1 MPNQILI
8 LLVIAGAGVLGSI
21 ALMVCNA
28 VMGKR
33 NPAPETD
40 DDFDLTEEEDSGDT
54 DAVADVPAAA
64 EPAQEVKFTPLGQDD
79 EPTTVSPAAD
89 AKSNA
94 EDDEP
99 VTVGKPP
106 LRLVK
111 PEDKGSGSAVVGGL
125 TLRIGNAQDIGKRPQ
140 QQDAF
145 AITPLEEELVVR
157 DHGVMA
163 VVCDGMGGME
173 NGAEA
178 ANMGAIQFMRAYLAV
193 DKVQENTLVDAVY
206 AANRAV
212 YGAFQ
217 GKNGAMAGTTLI
229 AASILPDGLRFVSVG
244 DSHLYLFR
252 KGKTYQLNRD
262 HNYFSE
268 LMEEVK
274 AGRMTL
280 EEAQHHPE
288 RAHLTSFVG
297 IEKLELVD
305 YNIEPVPLKPG
316 DRVLLCSDGLFKTL
330 SLQEINSIIASSQGC
345 SAQDELLR
353 AVLAKDKR
361 KQDNVTLVMLY
372 CDPV

>member
-40 DDFDLTEEEDSGDT
+40 DDFDLTEEEDGGDT
-54 DAVADVPAAA
+54 DAAADVPAAA

-206 AANRAV
+206 AANSAV

-244 DSHLYLFR
+244 
-252 KGKTYQLNRD
+252 G
-262 HNYFSE
+262 
-268 LMEEVK
+268 
-274 AGRMTL
+274 
-280 EEAQHHPE
+280 
-288 RAHLTSFVG
+288 
-297 IEKLELVD
+297 
-305 YNIEPVPLKPG
+305 
-316 DRVLLCSDGLFKTL
+316 
-330 SLQEINSIIASSQGC
+330 
-345 SAQDELLR
+345 
-353 AVLAKDKR
+353 
-361 KQDNVTLVMLY
+361 
-372 CDPV
+372 